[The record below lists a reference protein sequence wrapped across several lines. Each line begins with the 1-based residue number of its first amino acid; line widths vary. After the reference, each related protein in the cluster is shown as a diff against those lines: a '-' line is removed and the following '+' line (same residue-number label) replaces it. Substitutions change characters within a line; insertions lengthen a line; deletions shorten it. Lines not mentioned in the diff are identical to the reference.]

1 MSNPKVIP
9 FSHFPQFSGPNARS
23 VANPL
28 NLLRPMQWNPNES
41 WNPRPLSHAA
51 NAFVPPPNLQ
61 QAAHFPRPLSHAAN
75 AFVPPPN
82 LQQVVDR
89 EQGVRCH
96 ICRNL
101 GHKKRNCPYRQIPAR
116 EPNNAA
122 SRRASRRASIRAS
135 RGGRKK
141 RTKQTKQRR

>member
-1 MSNPKVIP
+1 MHPKVIP

-41 WNPRPLSHAA
+41 WN
-51 NAFVPPPNLQ
+51 
-61 QAAHFPRPLSHAAN
+61 PRPLSHAAN